1 MPKVH
6 RHALVMFSA
15 KQMYDLVN
23 DVNSYPQFV
32 PDCLAVKVLS
42 QSDSELKASVQIG
55 KASIGKWFTTHNKMC
70 DGQTVEINL
79 VDGPFKKLTGLWQF
93 IAIDEDACKV
103 VLDLEFE
110 FSSKLIEVAFGSI
123 FNHMANN
130 MVKAFTKRA
139 GEVYRC

>member
-23 DVNSYPQFV
+23 DVSSYPKFV
-32 PDCLAVKVLS
+32 PDCLDVKVMS
-42 QSDSELKASVQIG
+42 QSETELKASVQIG
-55 KASIGKWFTTHNKMC
+55 KANIGKWFTTHNKMQV
-70 DGQTVEINL
+70 GRQVEINL
-79 VDGPFKKLTGLWQF
+79 VDGPFKRLTGLWQF
-93 IAIDEDACKV
+93 IPLDEEACKV

-110 FSSKLIEVAFGSI
+110 FSSKLVEIAFGSI

-130 MVKAFTKRA
+130 MVKAFTQRA
-139 GEVYRC
+139 NVVYR